1 MDALAAAAMQ
11 RMLMFTFMLH
21 LMLKPMRLGT
31 PEALLE
37 SPTISTTL
45 AYAKGHCD
53 FRAAAANL
61 EARRRSGHG

>member
-1 MDALAAAAMQ
+1 
-11 RMLMFTFMLH
+11 
-21 LMLKPMRLGT
+21 MLKPMRLGT

-37 SPTISTTL
+37 SPTISTTS